1 MKDEAFIA
9 IDIHGNKSICWL
21 FVIQLRDKLYKPY
34 TILLLFFDTEVII
47 HIQPMG
53 SFPGEYTAEDT
64 IIVSKSRAIDHL
76 IHPSEGLKSST
87 LLTVSGS
94 FFAMESNFKVAWLKV
109 DDLNHSVRA
118 WISLKTA
125 PAACLQ
131 VEILIKLKLLSIVF
145 NTLRN
150 LQVAAYDIAARAPTY
165 FLRFTM

>member
-1 MKDEAFIA
+1 MATNQSADCLLSNLEISY
-9 IDIHGNKSICWL
+9 ISH
-21 FVIQLRDKLYKPY
+21 
-34 TILLLFFDTEVII
+34 ILLLFFDTEVII

-94 FFAMESNFKVAWLKV
+94 FFAMESHVSNFKVAWLKV

-150 LQVAAYDIAARAPTY
+150 LQVAAS
-165 FLRFTM
+165 LHSSSVSVSKS